1 MAFVRPWLR
10 KTTFLILAAIL
21 VFILAHTR
29 LRVWLTP
36 KLRKSMIGTLHMGAP
51 ITNDNSQI
59 TNVKPSQKKSILLF
73 VGIYSAPVRKDR
85 RTAVRETWMPKCQS
99 NPKVV
104 CWFITDGQDTR
115 GKTLQGKVRETLE
128 NESRQHGDLVLA
140 DSPGSVNFGRRYL
153 WMAKW
158 ASERY
163 EFKYIFRVDDDY
175 FVCFDKLLNE
185 LEFHRPRHKFTWG
198 WLHCSMKGKK

>member
-1 MAFVRPWLR
+1 
-10 KTTFLILAAIL
+10 
-21 VFILAHTR
+21 
-29 LRVWLTP
+29 
-36 KLRKSMIGTLHMGAP
+36 MGDRIINNP
-51 ITNDNSQI
+51 RIK
-59 TNVKPSQKKSILLF
+59 NVQPSPKKSIFLF

-104 CWFITDGQDTR
+104 CRFITDGQDTR
-115 GKTLQGKVRETLE
+115 GKTLQRKVRETLE
-128 NESRQHGDLVLA
+128 NESTQHGDLVLA
-140 DSPGSVNFGRRYL
+140 DSPGGMNFGRRYL

-185 LEFHRPRHKFTWG
+185 LEFHRPKQKFTWG

>member
-1 MAFVRPWLR
+1 MVKKDNNIPSSGCNSSLHTCTYSFESLVDVETSEINWNLTHGGRIINNPWI
-10 KTTFLILAAIL
+10 K
-21 VFILAHTR
+21 
-29 LRVWLTP
+29 
-36 KLRKSMIGTLHMGAP
+36 
-51 ITNDNSQI
+51 
-59 TNVKPSQKKSILLF
+59 NVQPSPKKSIFLF

-85 RTAVRETWMPKCQS
+85 RTAVRETWMAKCQS

-104 CWFITDGQDTR
+104 CRFITDGQDTR

-128 NESRQHGDLVLA
+128 NESKQHGDLVLA
-140 DSPGSVNFGRRYL
+140 DSPGGMNFGRRYL

-185 LEFHRPRHKFTWG
+185 LEFHRPKQKFTWG